1 VVDVEH
7 VDPAAGGSLSQTG
20 RPRDDGGLPY
30 VAALDGLRG
39 LAVLAVLLFHGSV
52 PGFRGGHLGVSV
64 FFTLSGFLITALL
77 VVERRTAGRIEL
89 RRFWTRRARRLVPAM
104 ILTFF
109 LVAVVLRLSPNPPS
123 SGVLGDAIASATW
136 VANWRFIV
144 AGTSYADL
152 FALPSPFQ
160 HFWSLAVEEQFYVLF
175 PLLVVAVL
183 GRQSKRPRVGLLGGV
198 LVALVAAS
206 ALQAA
211 HLFASSE
218 VTARAYYG
226 TDARAAE
233 LLVGALLALGMCS
246 PAGPRILRGRRGW
259 ALQALG
265 MAALAGLAAA
275 CVFVAQADSALYYGG
290 LLAVAVMSATVIAAA
305 VQPGSLVSRL
315 LGTAPLVE
323 LGIISY
329 GAYLYHWPV
338 FLLLDHRFTG
348 LGPLPLLA
356 LRLTVTLTLAWFSY
370 WLVEHPL
377 RYGPLPAVQAVP
389 SWAIGA
395 TAGVVAVGLAAGQI
409 TLPNLVR
416 PAQTGGAVATVAR
429 APATPQARHGG
440 QRLQGLSVA
449 PARPGP
455 SLPMTGAA
463 PAAPAPAR
471 PTRRQAAMPAD
482 LAQSPKDTPVP
493 PMPEVPPGA
502 VRVAVVGDSVAGN
515 LGQGLRILSSERS
528 DLAVYNLALPGC
540 PLTRGRLRRLGP
552 DLPFDVDPVCAW
564 WADPSSERRQALERF
579 RPDVIVTED
588 GINEVLDRKL
598 PSWSEW
604 RGPDDAR
611 FDSWAVGEYRTA
623 VSQWSAD
630 AAKVLV
636 VNAPCG
642 DWQRYDAYRELKDP
656 ELRVT
661 DLNLGVYRQ
670 VPAVTHADLFQR
682 VCPTGRYQDDVE
694 GIPDGR
700 PDGFHFA
707 PEASAALAR
716 NWLGP
721 LVFDT
726 ARGTPPLAPHE
737 PAPR

>member
-1 VVDVEH
+1 
-7 VDPAAGGSLSQTG
+7 VDPDGRDPAWGGSVSQPES
-20 RPRDDGGLPY
+20 PRDDGGLPY
-30 VAALDGLRG
+30 IAALDGLRG

-77 VVERRTAGRIEL
+77 VVERRTSGRIEL

-109 LVAVVLRLSPNPPS
+109 LVAGVLRMSPHAPGP
-123 SGVLGDAIASATW
+123 GVLGDAVASATW

-152 FALPSPFQ
+152 FSLPSPFQ

-175 PLLVVAVL
+175 PLLVVLVL
-183 GRQSKRPRVGLLGGV
+183 GRQVKRPRVGWLAGV

-206 ALQAA
+206 TVQAA

-233 LLVGALLALGMCS
+233 LLVGALLALVMCR
-246 PAGPRILRGRRGW
+246 PTGPRVLHGRAGW
-259 ALQALG
+259 ALQGLG
-265 MAALAGLAAA
+265 VAALAGLAFA
-275 CVFVAQADSALYYGG
+275 CVVVARTDAALYHGG
-290 LLAVAVMSATVIAAA
+290 LLAVALMSATVIASA
-305 VQPGSLVSRL
+305 VQPGSPMARL
-315 LGTAPLVE
+315 LGLAPLVE
-323 LGIISY
+323 LGVISY
-329 GAYLYHWPV
+329 GAYLYHWPI
-338 FLLLDHRFTG
+338 FLLLDDRATG
-348 LGPLPLLA
+348 LGPVPLLA

-370 WLVEHPL
+370 WVVEHPL
-377 RYGPLPAVQAVP
+377 RYGPLPAMQAVP

-409 TLPNLVR
+409 TLPNLVK
-416 PAQTGGAVATVAR
+416 PVPTGGAAATVAR
-429 APATPQARHGG
+429 APATAPARQSG
-440 QRLQGLSVA
+440 QRLRGLSVT

-455 SLPMTGAA
+455 PVPVTAAA
-463 PAAPAPAR
+463 PVATARARAA
-471 PTRRQAAMPAD
+471 RREAAMPAD

-515 LGQGLRILSSERS
+515 LGQGLRILATERS

-552 DLPFDVDPVCAW
+552 DIPFDVEPVCAW
-564 WADPSSERRQALERF
+564 WADPGSERRQALEQF
-579 RPDVIVTED
+579 HPDVIVTQD

-598 PSWSEW
+598 ASWSDW
-604 RGPDDAR
+604 RGPEDAR

-661 DLNLGVYRQ
+661 DLNLSVYGQ

-682 VCPTGRYQDDVE
+682 VCPTGRYQDQVE
-694 GIPDGR
+694 GVPHGR
-700 PDGFHFA
+700 PDGFHFT

-721 LVFDT
+721 LVLDT
-726 ARGTPPLAPHE
+726 AHGTPPLA
-737 PAPR
+737 R